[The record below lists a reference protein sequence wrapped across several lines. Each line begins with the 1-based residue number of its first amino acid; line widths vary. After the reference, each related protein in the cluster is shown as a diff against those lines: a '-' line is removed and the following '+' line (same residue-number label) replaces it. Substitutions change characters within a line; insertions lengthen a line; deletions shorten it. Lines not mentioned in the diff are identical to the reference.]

1 MAVVTATDEVR
12 EAELRVCDTVGA
24 LMEFWGF
31 KRPMGRIWTLLFLS
45 PEPLPAAEIGE
56 RLAMSSGGVSMAVAE
71 LQKWGVVRRTWKPG
85 DRRDFF
91 EAETN
96 VWKMVSRVF
105 RERELALIR
114 DAASAFAQAT
124 TVFSKAA
131 RSSGKEQARRLSFAR
146 NRVGQLAGLAKV
158 GESIVSSLVSGN
170 RVDTKPLREFDES
183 EDD

>member
-1 MAVVTATDEVR
+1 MPDETNEDEVR
-12 EAELRVCDTVGA
+12 DAQLRVCDTVGA

-31 KRPMGRIWTLLFLS
+31 KRPMGRIWTLLFMS

-56 RLAMSSGGVSMAVAE
+56 RLAMSSGGVSMAIAE
-71 LQKWGVVRRTWKPG
+71 LQKWNVVRRTWKPG

-114 DAASAFAQAT
+114 DAAEAFVDAN
-124 TVFSKAA
+124 TVIRKAA
-131 RSSGKEQARRLSFAR
+131 RTGRKEERR
-146 NRVGQLAGLAKV
+146 QLAFSRDRITQLAMLAKV
-158 GESIVSSLVSGN
+158 GEKIVSTLVSGS
-170 RVDTKPLREFDES
+170 RVDTKLLREFDEG
-183 EDD
+183 DDD